1 MLVSFVDL
9 KGVSSPQ
16 TNVAQKVVR
25 FSDIEWRILQ
35 RQINRDSKAL
45 IEEYVSLRTSAEHYL
60 DEKNCKIAKL
70 LTCIMDVKHVKMVS
84 KDVPLVELE
93 RATCVSEVFLGLI
106 KRNLIS
112 FLQYSIIKR
121 VITKL
126 CPESKQLQEQ
136 LETYEAH
143 FNQYIKR
150 RVCES
155 SIYHEGRFEMFTSTD
170 SKERVELTLITDDNW
185 DDYTPL
191 VRLIDLEDVV
201 ATCLNI
207 DRFVLELKSIEPHC
221 LRIRYAV
228 SVHIVNSVFPL
239 NFEEWNKLTHHGIAE
254 MRCLQFHYTKHEK
267 CMSE

>member
-1 MLVSFVDL
+1 MSN
-9 KGVSSPQ
+9 PQ
-16 TNVAQKVVR
+16 GNASQQVVG

-60 DEKNCKIAKL
+60 DERNYKVTKL
-70 LTCIMDVKHVKMVS
+70 LTCIMDVRHVKVALKVS
-84 KDVPLVELE
+84 PLRELKA
-93 RATCVSEVFLGLI
+93 ATSVSEVFLGLI
-106 KRNLIS
+106 ENNLIS
-112 FLQYSIIKR
+112 FFQYSIIKR

-126 CPESKQLQEQ
+126 CHESQKLQEQ
-136 LETYEAH
+136 LKTYEAH

-191 VRLIDLEDVV
+191 VNLLDLEDVV
-201 ATCLNI
+201 ATSLNI

-221 LRIRYAV
+221 LRVRYAV

-239 NFEEWNKLTHHGIAE
+239 NFEEWNELTHHGIVE